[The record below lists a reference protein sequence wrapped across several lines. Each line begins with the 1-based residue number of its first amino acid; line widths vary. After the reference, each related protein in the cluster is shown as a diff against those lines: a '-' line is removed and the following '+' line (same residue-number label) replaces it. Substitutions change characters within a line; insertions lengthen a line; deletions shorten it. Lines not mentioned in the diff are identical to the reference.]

1 MKQWLKSAIYNPKHT
16 KLTDENILQLLLPS
30 FAGIII
36 CMVCLAGM
44 TWAWFSASIS
54 TPSQTITAAN
64 YEVTVTSVTKKADG
78 KKIEPQD
85 GKYVLEAGTAYT
97 IQLEAKGTAKEH
109 GGYCLIQNDDG
120 TAVFYTQIFKPNESI
135 TISLTVTNKGDY
147 TFTGVWGSIPAGVD
161 ESQIIK
167 AIENGTLETPPVTDE
182 ASDKENNTDAP
193 VQPETENNETVYV
206 VQPGDTLSK
215 IAEKYYTSVAK
226 LGAYNGIE
234 NAAKIQ
240 VGQEI
245 KIPPADYEVPE
256 NPASYAPQTT
266 ESQQKKDEAVSSEP
280 ESTSSLDTES
290 ETTIPPEESSS
301 AEEMKKDSPQDLL
314 SE

>member
-1 MKQWLKSAIYNPKHT
+1 MKQWIKSAIHIPKHA
-16 KLTDENILQLLLPS
+16 KPTDENILQLLLPS

-54 TPSQTITAAN
+54 TPPQTITAAN
-64 YEVTVTSVTKKADG
+64 YEVTVTSVIKEADG
-78 KKIEPQD
+78 EKVEPQD
-85 GKYVLEAGTAYT
+85 EKYALEANTAYA
-97 IQLEAKGTAKEH
+97 IQLESKGTAKEH
-109 GGYCLIQNDDG
+109 GGYCLIQNDNG
-120 TAVFYTQIFKPNESI
+120 TAVFYTQTFKPGEHI
-135 TISLTVTNKGDY
+135 TISLTITDKGNY
-147 TFTGVWGSIPAGVD
+147 TFTGVWGSIPTDVD
-161 ESQIIK
+161 ENQIIK
-167 AIENGTLETPPVTDE
+167 DIGNSALETPPVTDE
-182 ASDKENNTDAP
+182 ASGKENNTDTP

-206 VQPGDTLSK
+206 VQLGDTLSK
-215 IAEKYYTSVAK
+215 IAEKYHTSVAK

-234 NAAKIQ
+234 NADEIQ

-256 NPASYAPQTT
+256 KHASSAPQTT

-280 ESTSSLDTES
+280 ESTSSLDTKP